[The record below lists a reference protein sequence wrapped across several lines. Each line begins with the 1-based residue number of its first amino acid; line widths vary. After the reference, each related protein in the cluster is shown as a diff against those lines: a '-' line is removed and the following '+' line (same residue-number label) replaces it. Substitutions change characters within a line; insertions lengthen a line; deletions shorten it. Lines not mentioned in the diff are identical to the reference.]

1 MQCVY
6 FNLEISHLINIYRW
20 KERFI
25 VLTRD
30 YLQCYKRVV
39 TEASQMGPFISQV
52 GNETYQ
58 IPYCVFMSLLK
69 TATLVLILMSTT
81 MCFAISH
88 LPYLVSFCWEKN
100 SRLMSQL
107 KPPQID
113 K

>member
-69 TATLVLILMSTT
+69 TATLALILISTT
-81 MCFAISH
+81 YTQCA
-88 LPYLVSFCWEKN
+88 LQYLIF
-100 SRLMSQL
+100 LF
-107 KPPQID
+107 
-113 K
+113 